1 MATDQPMNP
10 KFTWGDS
17 VQVADEA
24 PSRYRSGAY
33 GSICGIHELESQ
45 VLYTVE
51 FGDGAAIEVPED
63 HLRADGTLLQQ
74 VVTPND

>member
-17 VQVADEA
+17 VRVADEA
-24 PSRYRSGAY
+24 PSQYRCGDF
-33 GSICGIHELESQ
+33 GSICGIRESGSH

-51 FGDGAAIEVPED
+51 FGDGASIEIPEVDLKADDGAISPTIG
-63 HLRADGTLLQQ
+63 A
-74 VVTPND
+74 P